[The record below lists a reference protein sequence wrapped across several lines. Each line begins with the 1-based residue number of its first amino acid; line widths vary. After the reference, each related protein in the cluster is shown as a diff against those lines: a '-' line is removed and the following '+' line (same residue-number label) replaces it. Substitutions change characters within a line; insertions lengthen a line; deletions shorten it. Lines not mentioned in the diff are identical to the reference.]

1 MKLSDPFSLHSG
13 IVLNFNNNFLLV
25 LPGSLNLFQIKIF
38 HKEINIIE
46 ARGSVFINGIDQYQK
61 RELSLKIER
70 EKLII
75 YSIDDCGVFHISSQ
89 EGKRV

>member
-1 MKLSDPFSLHSG
+1 
-13 IVLNFNNNFLLV
+13 

-46 ARGSVFINGIDQYQK
+46 ARKSVFINRIEQYQK

-70 EKLII
+70 EKFII
-75 YSIDDCGVFHISSQ
+75 YSIDDRGIFHISSQ
-89 EGKRV
+89 EGKRI